1 VVDTRPV
8 RARPASATRRGPL
21 RAGELAEAVVLADLT
36 LVAAIA
42 SQILPP
48 PISSALLVVA
58 VVPMAVLGA
67 RNRLRAIVAGT
78 VAASATGFLVLG
90 VPVVTAVVACG
101 AIGAVVGV
109 ASRRGYGPWRAVGL
123 ALTFLWPA
131 AAALAD
137 LFLLVFSENRRLVLE
152 QLHNTWS
159 GASRVLNN
167 LHFNGLADLG
177 DSVVGWCIDHWWL
190 LVPMVLFVAIALAT
204 VLAFRIT
211 GPTLRRVRAAFAAD
225 ALALD
230 PDPAADGTSAGTAVA
245 PLPVSLRSVAYRFP
259 GAATDALHDVSLDIE
274 PNELVAVVGR
284 NGSGKSTLARVLAG
298 RRPTAGVVRRPGSA
312 GPGAPNGTAIVF
324 QRPELQVL
332 GVRVRDDVGWGLPHL
347 DRVDVDRLL
356 DRVGLR
362 AFADRET
369 STLSGGELQ
378 RLAVAA
384 ALARRPQLFISD
396 ESTAMIDATGR
407 AQLLALLRS
416 LVADEHISVVH
427 VTHHR
432 AESALADRVIALDG
446 GRVVDAPTVPATATA
461 PVPVTSH
468 RSGTGAPLLLLRG
481 VGHVYARGTP
491 WARRALTGVDL
502 RIDPGEAVL
511 VVGHNGSGKSTLAWI
526 LSGLLAPSEGE
537 ARLEGVPLYRAAG
550 RVGMTFQHARLQ
562 LLRPTVGDEV
572 MAAAGA
578 SSFDAWRAL
587 SDVGFDPRPMSGR
600 RIDELSG
607 GQARRVALATAL
619 AARSRAIVLDE
630 PFAGLDE
637 EARATLTAALVRMR
651 VEHGITLIC
660 VSHDHDLPAGLVDR
674 EVELTDGRITYDGA
688 GRS

>member
-1 VVDTRPV
+1 M
-8 RARPASATRRGPL
+8 
-21 RAGELAEAVVLADLT
+21 LADLT

-58 VVPMAVLGA
+58 VVPMGVLGA
-67 RNRLRAIVAGT
+67 RNRIRAILAGT
-78 VAASATGFLVLG
+78 LAASATGFLVLG

-101 AIGAVVGV
+101 ALGAVVGV
-109 ASRRGYGPWRAVGL
+109 ASRRGYGASRAVGL
-123 ALTFLWPA
+123 ALLFLWPA

-137 LFLLVFSENRRLVLE
+137 LFLLVFAENRRLVLE
-152 QLHNTWS
+152 QVHNTWS
-159 GASRVLNN
+159 GASRILTN
-167 LHFNGLADLG
+167 LHFTGLADLG
-177 DSVVGWCIDHWWL
+177 DTVVGWCIAHWWL
-190 LVPMVLFVAIALAT
+190 LVPLVLFVTIAFAT
-204 VLAFRIT
+204 ALAFRIT
-211 GPTLRRVRAAFAAD
+211 GPTLRRVSAAFATD

-230 PDPAADGTSAGTAVA
+230 PDPPADTVPAAVA
-245 PLPVSLRSVAYRFP
+245 PLPVSLRSVAYRYP
-259 GAATDALHDVSLDIE
+259 GADTDALHDVSLDIE
-274 PNELVAVVGR
+274 RNELVAVVGR

-298 RRPTAGVVRRPGSA
+298 RAPTAGVVRRPGSP
-312 GPGAPNGTAIVF
+312 GPGAPNGTGMVF

-332 GVRVRDDVGWGLPHL
+332 GVRVRDDVGWGLGRSA
-347 DRVDVDRLL
+347 RVDVDRLL

-384 ALARRPQLFISD
+384 ALAHRPQLLISD
-396 ESTAMIDATGR
+396 ESTAMVDATGR

-416 LVADEHISVVH
+416 LVADEHITVVH

-432 AESALADRVIALDG
+432 AESAVADRVVALDG
-446 GRVVDAPTVPATATA
+446 GCVVDPPVAASAA
-461 PVPVTSH
+461 AVPVRAGAP
-468 RSGTGAPLLLLRG
+468 RSRAGDPLLLLRG

-502 RIDPGEAVL
+502 RIDRGEAVL

-537 ARLEGVPLYRAAG
+537 ARLEGVPLHRVTG
-550 RVGMTFQHARLQ
+550 QVGMTFQHSRLQ
-562 LLRPTVGDEV
+562 LLRPTVGNEV

-587 SDVGFDPRPMSGR
+587 ADVGFDPRVMSAR
-600 RIDELSG
+600 RVDELSG
-607 GQARRVALATAL
+607 GQSRRVALAAAL

-651 VEHGITLIC
+651 VEHGLTLIC
-660 VSHDHDLPAGLVDR
+660 VSHDHDLPAPLVDR
-674 EVELTDGRITYDGA
+674 ELELADGCITYDGP